1 MSGSTRRSFFG
12 ALGSL
17 FKENKGPIRPPYASI
32 MATFDEC
39 RICEGMCVSACEEN
53 IIRRDEKGTPY
64 LDFKTSGCSDCTK
77 CMDACIP
84 NVLSEPTQFIRG
96 RAKITS
102 VMCMAHH
109 DTICF
114 SCKDPCLENAIVFQ
128 GMLNPIIIP
137 EKCTACGYCVSV
149 CPNGAIEVV
158 A

>member
-1 MSGSTRRSFFG
+1 MSVASRRGFFG

-17 FKENKGPIRPPYASI
+17 FKENKSPIRPPYASI
-32 MATFDEC
+32 AATFDEC

-53 IIRRDEKGTPY
+53 IIRRDEKGIPY

-77 CMDACIP
+77 CLDACTP
-84 NVLSEPTQFIRG
+84 NVLNEPNQFIRG
-96 RAKITS
+96 RAKITT
-102 VMCMAHH
+102 MTCMAHH

-114 SCKDPCLENAIVFQ
+114 ACKDPCMENAIVFQ
-128 GMLNPIIIP
+128 GMFNPIIIS

-158 A
+158 S